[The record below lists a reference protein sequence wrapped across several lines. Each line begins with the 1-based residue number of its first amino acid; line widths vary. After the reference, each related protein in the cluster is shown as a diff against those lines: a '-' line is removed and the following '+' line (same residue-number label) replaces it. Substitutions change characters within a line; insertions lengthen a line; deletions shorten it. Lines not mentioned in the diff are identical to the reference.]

1 MFITVLIA
9 SSCSAKDLFKWSKIS
24 CIGMVRQ
31 VTWVYHLNT
40 GHPFCPVFRWIWYSV
55 FGIHKVNVFHS
66 RAKAIDLFT
75 EAIKL
80 NPQSAAMLAKRGT
93 CYLKLE
99 KPNACIRDCS
109 RFQTIST
116 FLVQKVV
123 LFCKRSNCFFTFQL
137 SSFME
142 CERKML
148 IFLPGLSRSTQTML
162 QLTNSEEGHT
172 GNFNMLVAQI
182 NFQLF
187 WIPPLLQ
194 ICWKLSVVL

>member
-1 MFITVLIA
+1 MSL
-9 SSCSAKDLFKWSKIS
+9 L
-24 CIGMVRQ
+24 
-31 VTWVYHLNT
+31 
-40 GHPFCPVFRWIWYSV
+40 
-55 FGIHKVNVFHS
+55 HS

-116 FLVQKVV
+116 FLVQKAV
-123 LFCKRSNCFFTFQL
+123 LFCKWSNSFFTFQL

-148 IFLPGLSRSTQTML
+148 I
-162 QLTNSEEGHT
+162 
-172 GNFNMLVAQI
+172 
-182 NFQLF
+182 
-187 WIPPLLQ
+187 LLQ
-194 ICWKLSVVL
+194 GYRDQPRQCFSSQIQRKGTQVILTCFWLKSISNFLGSPIYFKYVGNCLWYCK